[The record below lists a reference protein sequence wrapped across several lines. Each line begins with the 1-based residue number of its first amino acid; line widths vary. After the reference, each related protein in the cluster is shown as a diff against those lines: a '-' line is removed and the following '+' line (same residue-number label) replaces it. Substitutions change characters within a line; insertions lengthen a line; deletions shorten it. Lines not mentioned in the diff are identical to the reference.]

1 MDIATKKK
9 VPTRV
14 PVPVYVKTYGV
25 VNNVMFLVDV
35 NITKIV
41 MASVKTVEH
50 HLVKT
55 RNVFVVALQGGLEI
69 DVINNVPNKTY
80 KPFAKTSVK
89 MEEHLIAIKVIVLV
103 IVAVNGVETSV
114 KKFVRIVI
122 VRLMYVIKKNV
133 VKI

>member
-9 VPTRV
+9 VQTKV

-25 VNNVMFLVDV
+25 ENNVMFLMYV
-35 NITKIV
+35 ILQMTV
-41 MASVKTVEH
+41 MVSVKMVGY

-55 RNVFVVALQGGLEI
+55 INVFVVALQVGLEI
-69 DVINNVPNKTY
+69 DAINNVTAKTY
-80 KPFAKTSVK
+80 KHFVKTSVK

-114 KKFVRIVI
+114 KKFVQIVI
-122 VRLMYVIKKNV
+122 VQPMYVIKKNV
-133 VKI
+133 MNK